1 MAASRRSLP
10 VKSGVSFSGAGN
22 SRRGFAAL
30 TLLAVCLLLSAVP
43 LSLACLVRD
52 EWVAGQAAL
61 RQEQLENITDSLM
74 LRELEREKTETLTP
88 LDLTPG
94 LLYPGNRSVRVFTS
108 IQRYAPLGLRFLKV
122 CTEDSDGRSFTR
134 QQIQVRWTDRLRRL
148 AAAAPLTVRDAVP
161 DGEALAKNG
170 VLYASTCGAAF
181 PEFGTYPIRNWI
193 EGGFVSSDNIT
204 RDGIPMRR
212 IYQMRGEYTAKGY
225 GTLVGTGML
234 LFPKFGT
241 FEDQIEI
248 PDRVIILA
256 DRGLWIGRNVRFADA
271 LILCNGTL
279 HLGEGCEIHGAVFAE
294 RIALHG
300 GSVRIVGSPEALR
313 PFETVICRR
322 C

>member
-134 QQIQVRWTDRLRRL
+134 QQIQVRWTWPPRLR
-148 AAAAPLTVRDAVP
+148 
-161 DGEALAKNG
+161 
-170 VLYASTCGAAF
+170 
-181 PEFGTYPIRNWI
+181 
-193 EGGFVSSDNIT
+193 
-204 RDGIPMRR
+204 
-212 IYQMRGEYTAKGY
+212 
-225 GTLVGTGML
+225 
-234 LFPKFGT
+234 
-241 FEDQIEI
+241 
-248 PDRVIILA
+248 
-256 DRGLWIGRNVRFADA
+256 
-271 LILCNGTL
+271 
-279 HLGEGCEIHGAVFAE
+279 
-294 RIALHG
+294 
-300 GSVRIVGSPEALR
+300 
-313 PFETVICRR
+313 
-322 C
+322 

>member
-1 MAASRRSLP
+1 MSRRSLP

-30 TLLAVCLLLSAVP
+30 SLLVVCLILSAVP

-52 EWVAGQAAL
+52 ELEAGQAAL
-61 RQEQLENITDSLM
+61 RREQLENMTDSLM
-74 LRELEREKTETLTP
+74 LQELEREKTESLTP

-94 LLYPGNRSVRVFTS
+94 RLYPGNRSVRAYTS

-122 CTEDSDGRSFTR
+122 CAEDGDGGFFMR
-134 QQIQVRWTDRLRRL
+134 QQVQVRWTDQLRRL

-161 DGEALAKNG
+161 DGEVLAKNG

-193 EGGFVSSDNIT
+193 EGGFASSDNIT

-234 LFPKFGT
+234 LFPRFGT

-248 PDRVIILA
+248 PDRVIIVA
-256 DRGLWIGRNVRFADA
+256 DQGLWIGRNVHFADA

-279 HLGEGCEIHGAVFAE
+279 HLGEGSEIHGAVFAE

-300 GSVRIVGSPEALR
+300 DSIRIVGTPDALR
-313 PFETVICRR
+313 PFDTMVCRR